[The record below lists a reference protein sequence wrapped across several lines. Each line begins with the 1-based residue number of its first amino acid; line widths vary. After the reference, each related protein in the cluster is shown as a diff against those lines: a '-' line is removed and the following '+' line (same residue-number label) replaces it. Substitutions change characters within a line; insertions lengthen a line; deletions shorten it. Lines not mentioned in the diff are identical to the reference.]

1 MDGGKRG
8 FLHSPGLASL
18 YCLSLAAP
26 SVISLEETEKQ
37 YSSSGGFHTQLH
49 LNYKIRLLHL
59 PVMSNI

>member
-1 MDGGKRG
+1 MERTGG
-8 FLHSPGLASL
+8 LNSPGLASL

-37 YSSSGGFHTQLH
+37 YSSSRGFHTKFH
-49 LNYKIRLLHL
+49 LNYKIHLFLRL